1 MEESVLTN
9 AVSYDDSWLSM
20 PFAENW
26 KETYDFAKKHIEDN
40 FNKKL
45 ASHMVDDIKAVLYY
59 LVHDGNAYEDMV
71 LNTAV
76 LYLLVKKT
84 GYNINLIEKD
94 YDKFTYEGI
103 KLLLDRENPDYLKNI
118 FENDDFAYLNK
129 IKLAEYI
136 ATLNKLS
143 NSEDV
148 VEKTRKKKLIEHVIK
163 TFNGKTHRGLMALLK
178 QTLKDFN

>member
-1 MEESVLTN
+1 MEENFLTN

-20 PFAENW
+20 PFTGNW
-26 KETYDFAKKHIEDN
+26 KETYYFAKNYIKDN

-45 ASHMVDDIKAVLYY
+45 SSAMVDNIRAVLYY
-59 LVHDGNAYEDMV
+59 LVHNGNAYEDLV
-71 LNTAV
+71 LNTAI

-84 GYNINLIEKD
+84 GYDINLIQKN
-94 YDKFTYEGI
+94 YDKFTYEGV
-103 KLLLDRENPDYLKNI
+103 KLLLDRENPDYLKNT

-136 ATLNKLS
+136 ASLNKLT
-143 NSEDV
+143 NSKDV
-148 VEKTRKKKLIEHVIK
+148 FEKTRKKKLIEHVIK
-163 TFNGKTHRGLMALLK
+163 TFDGKTHKGLMTLLK

>member
-1 MEESVLTN
+1 MEEKVLTN

-20 PFAENW
+20 PFTGNW
-26 KETYDFAKKHIEDN
+26 KETYYFAKNNIKDN

-45 ASHMVDDIKAVLYY
+45 ASHIVDDIKAVLYH
-59 LVHDGNAYEDMV
+59 LVHDGNTYEDMV

-84 GYNINLIEKD
+84 GYDINLIQKK
-94 YDKFTYEGI
+94 YDKFTYEGV
-103 KLLLDRENPDYLKNI
+103 KLLLDRENPDYLKNT

-136 ATLNKLS
+136 ASLNKLT
-143 NSEDV
+143 NSKDV
-148 VEKTRKKKLIEHVIK
+148 VEKTRKKKLVEYVVK
-163 TFNGKTHRGLMALLK
+163 TFEGKTHRGLMTLLK